1 MKRLTRAVGALTLP
15 MLLLVGCS
23 AGSDTGLNTLTTSSS
38 VAPSPSIP
46 PSPTP
51 TPTPVPTPTPEP
63 PPPAPVDPLTGGP
76 VVDAPV
82 IAAKIDNTSSGL
94 PQYGLADAD
103 MVYVEQV
110 EGGLTRLLAVFHT
123 TLPTEVGPI
132 RSVRST
138 DSELLPVFG
147 APALVFSGGAGGPVS
162 ALEAT
167 SAVAVSEDAGDPGFT
182 RSNAARQPYNLHA
195 DLQEIASSVGGIS
208 RPNNIGLVFAA
219 TDPRVDAGS
228 PATSL
233 AVQFQAARTE
243 FDFADGRYRLLRSG
257 DPQTDAQGAP
267 ITADNVLFQSVD
279 FEPDGTVDSVG
290 SPSFASHTIGSGTF
304 RLFRDGHELS
314 GTWNRPAADQPT
326 QYLDGAGQPVP
337 FKPGKTW
344 VALVPPSASEDVS

>member
-1 MKRLTRAVGALTLP
+1 M
-15 MLLLVGCS
+15 
-23 AGSDTGLNTLTTSSS
+23 
-38 VAPSPSIP
+38 
-46 PSPTP
+46 
-51 TPTPVPTPTPEP
+51 
-63 PPPAPVDPLTGGP
+63 
-76 VVDAPV
+76 VDAPV
-82 IAAKIDNTSSGL
+82 IAAKIDNTGSGL

-103 MVYVEQV
+103 IVYVEQV

-138 DSELLPVFG
+138 DAELLPVFG

-162 ALEAT
+162 ALQAT
-167 SAVAVSEDAGDPGFT
+167 SAIPVSEEAGDPGFS
-182 RSNAARQPYNLHA
+182 RSSAARSPYNLHA
-195 DLQEIASSVGGIS
+195 DLPEIASSVGGIS
-208 RPNNIGLVFAA
+208 QPNNIGFVFAA

-228 PATSL
+228 SATSL

-243 FDFADGRYRLLRSG
+243 FAFADGRYRLLRSG
-257 DPQTDAQGAP
+257 DPQTDAQDAP
-267 ITADNVLFQSVD
+267 IVADNVLFQSVD

-344 VALVPPSASEDVS
+344 VALVPSSASEDVS